1 MINLLY
7 DDCECHH
14 RMPLD
19 ELFSNAVNKQEQR
32 LINII
37 NDDNS
42 CN

>member
-19 ELFSNAVNKQEQR
+19 ELFSNAVNKQVK
-32 LINII
+32 
-37 NDDNS
+37 
-42 CN
+42 